1 MLMRMC
7 ILGFLQMTF
16 LRKKSLIRKRSV
28 NTYKKSWKK
37 KYIPV
42 AVISLLILAAVL
54 YGIRNGGE
62 DGRGGNILVGA
73 SPDTSAFQMYYF
85 DGETVV
91 VRTLYDSGTEKEVIK
106 KINGIPLQAAEEDA
120 LSQMEPPFYGFW
132 ISGQDGFDISVAA
145 SGGVW
150 LKNDGAVYYGDTDL
164 SVLWEQME
172 GKDEDIWNVLNF
184 PNAGRLSAYHTIFLL
199 KADEQTTESPE
210 CLTMTV
216 EDIGTSEITV
226 RIANNSGEEF
236 SYGEYFSLQKQIDG
250 QWYTIPVKADNVGFQ
265 DIAHILPDGE
275 SVSETYNL
283 DIYGTL
289 EPGTYRLVVETLSAE
304 FLVGHGRM
312 VGIEGE

>member
-1 MLMRMC
+1 M
-7 ILGFLQMTF
+7 
-16 LRKKSLIRKRSV
+16 

-37 KYIPV
+37 KYITV
-42 AVISLLILAAVL
+42 LILSLLILAAVL
-54 YGIRNGGE
+54 YGIRNGRRN
-62 DGRGGNILVGA
+62 DKGGNILAGA
-73 SPDTSAFQMYYF
+73 SLDTSAFQMYYF

-132 ISGQDGFDISVAA
+132 ISSQDGLDISVAA

-150 LKNDGAVYYGDTDL
+150 LKNDGTVYYGDTDL
-164 SVLWEQME
+164 SGLWKQME
-172 GKDEDIWNVLNF
+172 GKDEDTWNVLNF
-184 PNAGRLSAYHTIFLL
+184 PNAGRLSTYHTIFLL
-199 KADEQTTESPE
+199 KADDQTVEGPE
-210 CLTMTV
+210 GLTMTV
-216 EDIGTSEITV
+216 EDIGTGEITV

-236 SYGEYFSLQKQIDG
+236 SYGEYFSLQKQVDG

-275 SVSETYNL
+275 STSETYNL
-283 DIYGTL
+283 DLYGTL
-289 EPGTYRLVVETLSAE
+289 EPGIYRLVVEMLSTE

-312 VGIEGE
+312 AGIERE

>member
-1 MLMRMC
+1 M
-7 ILGFLQMTF
+7 
-16 LRKKSLIRKRSV
+16 
-28 NTYKKSWKK
+28 
-37 KYIPV
+37 
-42 AVISLLILAAVL
+42 
-54 YGIRNGGE
+54 
-62 DGRGGNILVGA
+62 
-73 SPDTSAFQMYYF
+73 
-85 DGETVV
+85 

-120 LSQMEPPFYGFW
+120 LSRMEPPFYGFW

-145 SGGVW
+145 SSGVW

-172 GKDEDIWNVLNF
+172 GRDEDIRSVLNF
-184 PNAGRLSAYHTIFLL
+184 PNAGRLSSYHTIFLL
-199 KADEQTTESPE
+199 KADEQTAESPE
-210 CLTMTV
+210 GLTMTV

-250 QWYTIPVKADNVGFQ
+250 QWYTIPVREDNVGFQ

-275 SVSETYNL
+275 STSETYNL

-304 FLVGHGRM
+304 FLMGHGRM
-312 VGIEGE
+312 AGTEGEEK

>member
-1 MLMRMC
+1 MKTEK
-7 ILGFLQMTF
+7 IL
-16 LRKKSLIRKRSV
+16 
-28 NTYKKSWKK
+28 WKK
-37 KYIPV
+37 KYITV
-42 AVISLLILAAVL
+42 LILSLLILAAVL
-54 YGIRNGGE
+54 YGIRNGRRN
-62 DGRGGNILVGA
+62 DKGGNILAGA
-73 SPDTSAFQMYYF
+73 SPDTSALQMYYF

-91 VRTLYDSGTEKEVIK
+91 VRTLYDSDTEKKKKK

-172 GKDEDIWNVLNF
+172 GKDEDTWNVLSF

-199 KADEQTTESPE
+199 KADEQTAEVPE
-210 CLTMTV
+210 GLTLTV

-226 RIANNSGEEF
+226 RITNNSGEEF
-236 SYGEYFSLQKQIDG
+236 SYGEYFSIQKQIDG
-250 QWYTIPVKADNVGFQ
+250 QWYTVPVRADNVGFQ
-265 DIAHILPDGE
+265 DIAHILPNGE
-275 SVSETYNL
+275 SASETYNL

-289 EPGTYRLVVETLSAE
+289 EPGTYRLVVETLSAD

-312 VGIEGE
+312 AGIEGE

>member
-1 MLMRMC
+1 MKTEK
-7 ILGFLQMTF
+7 IL
-16 LRKKSLIRKRSV
+16 
-28 NTYKKSWKK
+28 WKK
-37 KYIPV
+37 KYITV
-42 AVISLLILAAVL
+42 LILSLLILAAVL
-54 YGIRNGGE
+54 YGIRNSRRN
-62 DGRGGNILVGA
+62 DKGGNILAGA
-73 SPDTSAFQMYYF
+73 SPDTSALQMYYF

-91 VRTLYDSGTEKEVIK
+91 VRTLYDSDTEKEVIK

-164 SVLWEQME
+164 SGLWEQME
-172 GKDEDIWNVLNF
+172 GKDEDTWNVLSF

-199 KADEQTTESPE
+199 KADEQTAEVPE
-210 CLTMTV
+210 GLTLTV

-226 RIANNSGEEF
+226 RITNNSGEEF

-250 QWYTIPVKADNVGFQ
+250 QWYTVPVRADNVGFQ
-265 DIAHILPDGE
+265 DIAHILPNGE
-275 SVSETYNL
+275 SASETYNL

-289 EPGTYRLVVETLSAE
+289 EPGTYRLVVETLSAD

-312 VGIEGE
+312 AGIEGE

>member
-1 MLMRMC
+1 MKTEK
-7 ILGFLQMTF
+7 IL
-16 LRKKSLIRKRSV
+16 
-28 NTYKKSWKK
+28 WKK
-37 KYIPV
+37 KYITV
-42 AVISLLILAAVL
+42 LILSLLILAAVL
-54 YGIRNGGE
+54 YGIRNGRRN
-62 DGRGGNILVGA
+62 DKGGNILAGA
-73 SPDTSAFQMYYF
+73 SPDTSALQMYYF

-91 VRTLYDSGTEKEVIK
+91 VRTLYDSDTEKEVIK

-172 GKDEDIWNVLNF
+172 GKDEDTWNVLSF

-199 KADEQTTESPE
+199 KADEQTAEVPE
-210 CLTMTV
+210 GLTLTV

-226 RIANNSGEEF
+226 RITNNSGEEF
-236 SYGEYFSLQKQIDG
+236 SYGEYFSIQKQIDG
-250 QWYTIPVKADNVGFQ
+250 QWYTVPVRADNVGFQ
-265 DIAHILPDGE
+265 DIAHILPNGE
-275 SVSETYNL
+275 SASETYNL
-283 DIYGTL
+283 NIYGTL

-312 VGIEGE
+312 AGIEGE

>member
-1 MLMRMC
+1 MVKTEKVLWR
-7 ILGFLQMTF
+7 
-16 LRKKSLIRKRSV
+16 
-28 NTYKKSWKK
+28 K
-37 KYIPV
+37 KYITV
-42 AVISLLILAAVL
+42 LILSLLILAAVL
-54 YGIRNGGE
+54 YGIRNGRRN
-62 DGRGGNILVGA
+62 DKGGNILAGA

-85 DGETVV
+85 DGETVA
-91 VRTLYDSGTEKEVIK
+91 VRTLYDSGAEKEVIK

-164 SVLWEQME
+164 SGLWEQME
-172 GKDEDIWNVLNF
+172 GKDEDTWNALNF

-199 KADEQTTESPE
+199 KADEQTAEVPE
-210 CLTMTV
+210 GLTLTV

-226 RIANNSGEEF
+226 RITNNSGEEF
-236 SYGEYFSLQKQIDG
+236 SYGEYFSIQKQIDG
-250 QWYTIPVKADNVGFQ
+250 QWYTVPVRADNVGFQ
-265 DIAHILPDGE
+265 DIAHILPNGE
-275 SVSETYNL
+275 SASETYNL

-289 EPGTYRLVVETLSAE
+289 EPGTYRLVVETLSAD

-312 VGIEGE
+312 AGIEGE

>member
-1 MLMRMC
+1 MKTEK
-7 ILGFLQMTF
+7 IL
-16 LRKKSLIRKRSV
+16 
-28 NTYKKSWKK
+28 WKK
-37 KYIPV
+37 KYITV
-42 AVISLLILAAVL
+42 LILSLLILAAVL
-54 YGIRNGGE
+54 YGIRNGRRN
-62 DGRGGNILVGA
+62 DKGGNILAGA
-73 SPDTSAFQMYYF
+73 SPDTSALQMYYF

-91 VRTLYDSGTEKEVIK
+91 VRTLYDSGTEKEMIK
-106 KINGIPLQAAEEDA
+106 KINSIPLQAAEEDA

-172 GKDEDIWNVLNF
+172 GKDEDTWNVLSF

-199 KADEQTTESPE
+199 KADEQTAEVPE
-210 CLTMTV
+210 GLTLTV

-226 RIANNSGEEF
+226 RITNNSGEEF
-236 SYGEYFSLQKQIDG
+236 SYGEYFSIQKQIDG
-250 QWYTIPVKADNVGFQ
+250 QWYTVPVRADNVGFQ
-265 DIAHILPDGE
+265 DIAHILPNGE
-275 SVSETYNL
+275 SASETYNL

-289 EPGTYRLVVETLSAE
+289 EPGTYRLVVETLSAD

-312 VGIEGE
+312 AGIEGE

>member
-1 MLMRMC
+1 MVKTEKVLWR
-7 ILGFLQMTF
+7 
-16 LRKKSLIRKRSV
+16 
-28 NTYKKSWKK
+28 K
-37 KYIPV
+37 KYITV
-42 AVISLLILAAVL
+42 LILSLLILAAVL
-54 YGIRNGGE
+54 YGIRNGRRN
-62 DGRGGNILVGA
+62 DKGGNILAGA
-73 SPDTSAFQMYYF
+73 SLDTSAFQMYYF
-85 DGETVV
+85 DGETVA
-91 VRTLYDSGTEKEVIK
+91 VRTLYDSGAEKEVIK

-132 ISGQDGFDISVAA
+132 VSSQDGFDISVAA

-150 LKNDGAVYYGDTDL
+150 LKNNGAVYYGDTDL

-172 GKDEDIWNVLNF
+172 GKDEDTWNVLNF

-199 KADEQTTESPE
+199 KADEQTAEVPE
-210 CLTMTV
+210 GLTLTV
-216 EDIGTSEITV
+216 EDIGTSGIMV

-250 QWYTIPVKADNVGFQ
+250 QWYTIPVREDNVGFQ

-275 SVSETYNL
+275 SVSETYPL
-283 DIYGTL
+283 DLYGTL
-289 EPGTYRLVVETLSAE
+289 EPGIYRLVVEMLSAE

>member
-1 MLMRMC
+1 MVKTEK
-7 ILGFLQMTF
+7 IL
-16 LRKKSLIRKRSV
+16 
-28 NTYKKSWKK
+28 WKK
-37 KYIPV
+37 KYITV
-42 AVISLLILAAVL
+42 LILSLLILAAVL
-54 YGIRNGGE
+54 YGIRNGRRN
-62 DGRGGNILVGA
+62 DKDGNILAGA
-73 SPDTSAFQMYYF
+73 STDTSAFQMYYF

-106 KINGIPLQAAEEDA
+106 KINVIPLLAAEEDA

-172 GKDEDIWNVLNF
+172 GKDEDTWNVLNF

-199 KADEQTTESPE
+199 KADEQTAESPE
-210 CLTMTV
+210 GLTMTV
-216 EDIGTSEITV
+216 EDIGTSGITV

-250 QWYTIPVKADNVGFQ
+250 QWYTIPVRADNVGFQ

-275 SVSETYNL
+275 SASETYNL
-283 DIYGTL
+283 DLYGTL
-289 EPGTYRLVVETLSAE
+289 EPGIYRLVVETLFAE

-312 VGIEGE
+312 AGFDSN

>member
-1 MLMRMC
+1 MVKTEK
-7 ILGFLQMTF
+7 IL
-16 LRKKSLIRKRSV
+16 
-28 NTYKKSWKK
+28 WKK
-37 KYIPV
+37 KYITVLILP
-42 AVISLLILAAVL
+42 LLILAAVL
-54 YGIRNGGE
+54 YGIRNGRRN
-62 DGRGGNILVGA
+62 DKGGNILAGA
-73 SPDTSAFQMYYF
+73 SPDTSALQMYYF

-132 ISGQDGFDISVAA
+132 VSGQDGFDISVAA

-164 SVLWEQME
+164 SALWEQME
-172 GKDEDIWNVLNF
+172 GKDEDTWNVLNF

-199 KADEQTTESPE
+199 KADEQTAEVPE
-210 CLTMTV
+210 GLTLTV
-216 EDIGTSEITV
+216 EDIGTSGIMV

-236 SYGEYFSLQKQIDG
+236 SYGEYFSIQKQIDG
-250 QWYTIPVKADNVGFQ
+250 QWYTVPVRADNMGFQ

-275 SVSETYNL
+275 SASETYNL

-312 VGIEGE
+312 AGIEGE

>member
-1 MLMRMC
+1 MKTEK
-7 ILGFLQMTF
+7 IL
-16 LRKKSLIRKRSV
+16 
-28 NTYKKSWKK
+28 WKK
-37 KYIPV
+37 KYITV
-42 AVISLLILAAVL
+42 LILSLLILAAVL
-54 YGIRNGGE
+54 YGIRNGRRN
-62 DGRGGNILVGA
+62 DKGGNILAGA

-85 DGETVV
+85 DGETVA
-91 VRTLYDSGTEKEVIK
+91 VRTLYDSGAEKEVIK

-172 GKDEDIWNVLNF
+172 GKDEDTWNVLSF

-199 KADEQTTESPE
+199 KADEQTAEVPE
-210 CLTMTV
+210 GLTLTV

-226 RIANNSGEEF
+226 RITNNSGEEF
-236 SYGEYFSLQKQIDG
+236 SYGEYFSIQKQIDG
-250 QWYTIPVKADNVGFQ
+250 QWYTVPVRADNVGFQ
-265 DIAHILPDGE
+265 DIAHILPNGE
-275 SVSETYNL
+275 SASETYNL

-289 EPGTYRLVVETLSAE
+289 EPGTYRLVVETLSAD

-312 VGIEGE
+312 AGIEGE

>member
-1 MLMRMC
+1 MVKTEKVLWR
-7 ILGFLQMTF
+7 
-16 LRKKSLIRKRSV
+16 
-28 NTYKKSWKK
+28 K
-37 KYIPV
+37 KYITV
-42 AVISLLILAAVL
+42 LILSLLILAAVL
-54 YGIRNGGE
+54 YGIRNGRRN
-62 DGRGGNILVGA
+62 DKGGNILAGA

-85 DGETVV
+85 DGETVA
-91 VRTLYDSGTEKEVIK
+91 VRTLYDSSTEKEVIK

-132 ISGQDGFDISVAA
+132 VSSQDGFDISVAA

-164 SVLWEQME
+164 SGLWEQME
-172 GKDEDIWNVLNF
+172 GKDEDTWNALNF

-199 KADEQTTESPE
+199 KADEQTAEVPE
-210 CLTMTV
+210 GLTLTV
-216 EDIGTSEITV
+216 EDIGTSGIMV

-250 QWYTIPVKADNVGFQ
+250 QWYTIPVREDNVGFQ

-275 SVSETYNL
+275 STSETYNL

-304 FLVGHGRM
+304 FLVGMRG
-312 VGIEGE
+312 

>member
-1 MLMRMC
+1 MKTEKVLWR
-7 ILGFLQMTF
+7 
-16 LRKKSLIRKRSV
+16 
-28 NTYKKSWKK
+28 K
-37 KYIPV
+37 KYITV
-42 AVISLLILAAVL
+42 LILSLLILAAVL
-54 YGIRNGGE
+54 YGIRNGRRN
-62 DGRGGNILVGA
+62 DKGGNILAGA

-85 DGETVV
+85 DGETVA
-91 VRTLYDSGTEKEVIK
+91 VRTLYDSGAEKEVIK

-132 ISGQDGFDISVAA
+132 VSSQDGFDISVTA

-164 SVLWEQME
+164 SGLWEQME
-172 GKDEDIWNVLNF
+172 GKDEDTWNALNF

-199 KADEQTTESPE
+199 KADEQTAEVPE
-210 CLTMTV
+210 GLTLTV

-226 RIANNSGEEF
+226 RITNNSGEEF

-250 QWYTIPVKADNVGFQ
+250 QWYTVPVRADNVGFQ
-265 DIAHILPDGE
+265 DIAHILPNGE
-275 SVSETYNL
+275 SASETYNL
-283 DIYGTL
+283 NIYGTL

-312 VGIEGE
+312 AGIEGE

>member
-1 MLMRMC
+1 MKTEKVLWR
-7 ILGFLQMTF
+7 
-16 LRKKSLIRKRSV
+16 
-28 NTYKKSWKK
+28 K
-37 KYIPV
+37 KYITV
-42 AVISLLILAAVL
+42 LILSLLILAAVL
-54 YGIRNGGE
+54 YGIRNGRRN
-62 DGRGGNILVGA
+62 DKGGNILAGA

-85 DGETVV
+85 DGETVA
-91 VRTLYDSGTEKEVIK
+91 VRTLYDSGAEKEVIK

-172 GKDEDIWNVLNF
+172 GKDEDTWNVLSF

-199 KADEQTTESPE
+199 KADEQTAEVPE
-210 CLTMTV
+210 GLTLTV

-226 RIANNSGEEF
+226 RITNNSGEEF
-236 SYGEYFSLQKQIDG
+236 SYGEYFSIQKQIDG
-250 QWYTIPVKADNVGFQ
+250 QWYTVPVRADNVGFQ
-265 DIAHILPDGE
+265 DIAHILPNGE
-275 SVSETYNL
+275 SASETYNL
-283 DIYGTL
+283 NIYGTL

-312 VGIEGE
+312 AGIEGE

>member
-1 MLMRMC
+1 MKTEKVLWR
-7 ILGFLQMTF
+7 
-16 LRKKSLIRKRSV
+16 
-28 NTYKKSWKK
+28 K
-37 KYIPV
+37 KYITV
-42 AVISLLILAAVL
+42 LILSLLILAAVL
-54 YGIRNGGE
+54 YGIRNGRRNE
-62 DGRGGNILVGA
+62 KGGNILAGA

-85 DGETVV
+85 DGETVA

-132 ISGQDGFDISVAA
+132 VSSQDGFDISVAA

-164 SVLWEQME
+164 SGLWEQME
-172 GKDEDIWNVLNF
+172 GKDEDTWNALNF

-199 KADEQTTESPE
+199 KADEQTAEVPE
-210 CLTMTV
+210 GLTLTV

-226 RIANNSGEEF
+226 RITNNSGEEF
-236 SYGEYFSLQKQIDG
+236 SYGEYFSIQKQIDG
-250 QWYTIPVKADNVGFQ
+250 QWYTVPVRADNVGFQ
-265 DIAHILPDGE
+265 DIAHILPNGE
-275 SVSETYNL
+275 SASETYNL
-283 DIYGTL
+283 NIYGTL

-312 VGIEGE
+312 AGIEGE